1 VDAKRNLKTIR
12 KTTTTGR
19 KMLKMKKEGNSTTLK
34 LRSATAAILSV
45 GLLASGVT
53 MNAAEA
59 AAKPKQIRILY
70 ATAEANSAAVQAALP
85 GFKKA
90 TGVELVM
97 DTMPYGALQTKVFA
111 EFAVKSSYYDVV
123 IVDTPWS
130 PALAQN
136 LEPLSGYMANPAL
149 NKLAP
154 LNQADFI
161 PKVFYDTTVYDV
173 KNPSVHYPTP
183 TATVDA
189 ASIKKKG
196 FDVYGLPIQA
206 NALALAYRKD
216 LFEDPAQKAA
226 FKKEAG
232 RALTVPKTLDEFS
245 EVAKFFTQQDKKLYG
260 TTLMAGTGDW
270 ATDDFKTLLAA
281 FGGDGYMVGNK
292 QELNFNSAAGVK
304 ALTYYRDLI
313 KAGVTPPGTT
323 SASWDEV
330 ATMFN
335 SGLTAMTMNY
345 HDLKLDASVKGGVI
359 GYAKVP
365 AGNSEGP
372 HFGTW
377 MLSVNK
383 YSKNK
388 EWGYQAAQW
397 LTSAGVATSMLKNG
411 IHPARNS
418 VYAAAAKLPDTNV
431 AAYYATLKQAL
442 AVGAGR
448 PRLTNYGEV
457 DAVIFT
463 MVNNVATG
471 KLEPKPALAAAA
483 IEVTKLLE
491 SAGYKVPKS

>member
-1 VDAKRNLKTIR
+1 MTN
-12 KTTTTGR
+12 
-19 KMLKMKKEGNSTTLK
+19 
-34 LRSATAAILSV
+34 
-45 GLLASGVT
+45 AS
-53 MNAAEA
+53 
-59 AAKPKQIRILY
+59 
-70 ATAEANSAAVQAALP
+70 
-85 GFKKA
+85 
-90 TGVELVM
+90 
-97 DTMPYGALQTKVFA
+97 
-111 EFAVKSSYYDVV
+111 
-123 IVDTPWS
+123 
-130 PALAQN
+130 
-136 LEPLSGYMANPAL
+136 L
-149 NKLAP
+149 NDLAP
-154 LNQADFI
+154 LNPADFI
-161 PKVFYDTTVYDV
+161 PKVFYDTAVYNV
-173 KNPSVHYPTP
+173 KKPSLHYPKP
-183 TATVDA
+183 TATVDPA
-189 ASIKKKG
+189 AIKKNG

-216 LFEDPAQKAA
+216 LFNDPAQKAA
-226 FKKEAG
+226 FKKAAG
-232 RALTVPKTLDEFS
+232 RDLTVPKTLDEFT
-245 EVAKFFTQQDKKLYG
+245 EVAEFFTQPDKKLYG

-270 ATDDFKTLLAA
+270 STDDFKTLLAA
-281 FGGDGYMVGNK
+281 FGGDGYMVGNN

-304 ALTYYRDLI
+304 ALTYYRNLI
-313 KAGVTPPGTT
+313 KSGFTPPGTT

-345 HDLKLDASVKGGVI
+345 HDLKLDASVAGGVI

-388 EWGYQAAQW
+388 EWGYRAAQW
-397 LTSAGVATSMLKNG
+397 LTSAAQSTAMLQKG

-418 VYAAAAKLPDTNV
+418 VYSAAEKLSDPNV
-431 AAYYATLKQAL
+431 AAYYKTLKQAL

-471 KLEPKPALAAAA
+471 KIEPKPALAAAA

-491 SAGYKVPKS
+491 SAGYKVP

>member
-1 VDAKRNLKTIR
+1 
-12 KTTTTGR
+12 
-19 KMLKMKKEGNSTTLK
+19 MLQTKKEGNSK
-34 LRSATAAILSV
+34 AFKVRSLVAAILSV
-45 GLLASGVT
+45 GLLASGAST
-53 MNAAEA
+53 NIAMGATKA
-59 AAKPKQIRILY
+59 PKQLHILY
-70 ATAEANSAAVQAALP
+70 ATAEANSAAVQAVLP
-85 GFKKA
+85 AFKKA
-90 TGVELVM
+90 TGVQLVM
-97 DTMPYGALQTKVFA
+97 DTMPYNALQTKVFA
-111 EFAVKSSYYDVV
+111 EFASKSSYYDVV

-136 LEPLSGYMANPAL
+136 LEPLSSYMTNPAL

-154 LNQADFI
+154 LNSSDFI
-161 PKVFYDTTVYDV
+161 PKVFYDTAVYNV
-173 KNPSVHYPTP
+173 KEPSLHYPNP
-183 TATVDA
+183 TAAVDPVA
-189 ASIKKKG
+189 IKKKG
-196 FDVYGLPIQA
+196 FDIYGLPIQA
-206 NALALAYRKD
+206 NALSMAYRKD
-216 LFEDPAQKAA
+216 LFDDPAQKAA

-232 RALTVPKTLDEFS
+232 RALTVPKTLDEFA
-245 EVAKFFTQQDKKLYG
+245 EVAKFFTQPDKKLYG

-345 HDLKLDASVKGGVI
+345 HDLKLDPSVAGGVI

-397 LTSAGVATSMLKNG
+397 LTSAGQATEMLKNG

-418 VYAAAAKLPDTNV
+418 VYTAAAKLKDPNI
-431 AAYYATLKQAL
+431 AAYYTTLKQAL

-471 KLEPKPALAAAA
+471 KAEPKAALTAAAA
-483 IEVTKLLE
+483 EVKKLLE
-491 SAGYKVPKS
+491 SAGYTVPNQK

>member
-1 VDAKRNLKTIR
+1 MVRPIATSTKGEN
-12 KTTTTGR
+12 
-19 KMLKMKKEGNSTTLK
+19 MLHIKKEGNGLIAK
-34 LRSATAAILSV
+34 LRLPVVAVLAIGLVASATPSHAAQT
-45 GLLASGVT
+45 A
-53 MNAAEA
+53 
-59 AAKPKQIRILY
+59 PKQIRILY

-85 GFKKA
+85 SFKAK

-97 DTMPYGALQTKVFA
+97 DTMPYNALQTKVFA

-130 PALAQN
+130 PALAQS
-136 LEPLSGYMANPAL
+136 LEPLSGYMTNASL
-149 NKLAP
+149 NDLAP
-154 LNQADFI
+154 LNAADFI
-161 PKVFYDTTVYDV
+161 PKVFYDTAVYNV
-173 KNPSVHYPTP
+173 KNPSLHYPKP
-183 TATVDA
+183 TAKVDPA
-189 ASIKKKG
+189 AIKKAG

-216 LFEDPAQKAA
+216 LFNDSAQKAA
-226 FKKEAG
+226 FKKVAG
-232 RALTVPKTLDEFS
+232 RALTVPKTLDEFA
-245 EVAKFFTQQDKKLYG
+245 EVAEFFTQPDKKLYG

-270 ATDDFKTLLAA
+270 STDDFKTLLAA

-304 ALTYYRDLI
+304 ALTYYRNLI
-313 KAGVTPPGTT
+313 KSGFTPPGTT

-345 HDLKLDASVKGGVI
+345 HDLKLDASVAGGVI

-388 EWGYQAAQW
+388 EWGYRAAQW
-397 LTSAGVATSMLKNG
+397 LTSAAQSTAMLQKG

-418 VYAAAAKLPDTNV
+418 VYTAAGKLPDANV
-431 AAYYATLKQAL
+431 AAYYKTLKQAL

-457 DAVIFT
+457 NAVIFT

-471 KLEPKPALAAAA
+471 KIEPKPALAAAA
-483 IEVTKLLE
+483 VEITKLLV
-491 SAGYKVPKS
+491 SAGYKVP

>member
-1 VDAKRNLKTIR
+1 
-12 KTTTTGR
+12 
-19 KMLKMKKEGNSTTLK
+19 MLHNKQEGNSASTK
-34 LRSATAAILSV
+34 IRAAVAAILAV
-45 GLLASGVT
+45 GLLVSGT
-53 MNAAEA
+53 SMNAASA

-85 GFKKA
+85 SFKTK
-90 TGVELVM
+90 TGVQLVM

-111 EFAVKSSYYDVV
+111 EFAAKSSYYDVV

-136 LEPLSGYMANPAL
+136 LEPLSAYMTKASL
-149 NKLAP
+149 NDLAP
-154 LNQADFI
+154 LNPADFI
-161 PKVFYDTTVYDV
+161 PKVFYDTAVYKV
-173 KNPSVHYPTP
+173 AKPSLHYPNP
-183 TATVDA
+183 TAVVDPA
-189 ASIKKKG
+189 AIKKAG

-206 NALALAYRKD
+206 NALSLAYRKD
-216 LFEDPAQKAA
+216 LFDDPAQKAA
-226 FKKEAG
+226 FKKQAG
-232 RALTVPKTLDEFS
+232 RALTVPKTLDEFA
-245 EVAKFFTQQDKKLYG
+245 EVAEFFTQPSKKLYG

-281 FGGDGYMVGNK
+281 FGGDGYMVGNN

-313 KAGVTPPGTT
+313 KSGFTPPGTT

-345 HDLKLDASVKGGVI
+345 HDLKLDASVTGGVI

-388 EWGYQAAQW
+388 EWGYRAAQW
-397 LTSAGVATSMLKNG
+397 LTSAAQSTAMLSKG

-418 VYAAAAKLPDTNV
+418 VYVAAEKLPDANV
-431 AAYYATLKQAL
+431 AAYYKTLKQAL

-491 SAGYKVPKS
+491 SAGYKVPK